1 MAESTSVALLEQD
14 LKKYL
19 GITPSANIPT
29 SSQSAQNAPYQRN
42 QKIISQPEKL
52 DTLATKTAK
61 VSRGRN
67 SESTPDKRPQKPL
80 ANQRKEVSHRE
91 TSSST
96 KPVAKSVKGE
106 NASAKLKDDCAQE
119 KKNNVAQKHPSI
131 QQIPN
136 ESTSIAGFI
145 RDRRWH
151 ADDQTTKKN
160 AKAFSRNGEEIPENW
175 RQPPKKI
182 SQVPRKGTPK
192 GSNSSAEEP
201 NSSKHASISELAMA
215 NNVSALSEGTTK
227 SGMKG
232 DQRQKRVVAKAK
244 SIEKLRAKKEGLK
257 TERNEL
263 TSRLILEYKEVPKHL
278 SESNYPA
285 GIVPSCPPIGP
296 ATQSNGKKNG
306 ARPVSKDA
314 ENHRDELP
322 QMTNQD
328 GEEIVRIVVLPTP
341 PQQTRKKGT
350 KHEKQEAPG
359 KAEDDGSSSSSS
371 SSSEEEKTPRPSAVQ
386 QPLIFNIRRPELELF
401 RRKGVLP
408 LKHISPKFPRA
419 IFHCRLCS
427 FHISS
432 IPEVYRHM
440 KDDRHVRLQNQER
453 SRQTASLMPFPTPE
467 IADVIGQFVENIYQC
482 SGLTAEDLKIR
493 RTATEILKN
502 MIETAFPGFTIRPY
516 GSVVTELGLRAS
528 DVNVGLIE
536 ISPDSKKDGLIII
549 QVLSWLRGPASNSFR
564 HIGDDLNCR
573 TPVIHFQY
581 EQMGITFAM
590 VVESENAYKTTLLLQ
605 QYRIIDPR
613 FAVLT
618 VAFRTFARICSL
630 DQPELGS
637 LPPHAFTLM
646 VLYYLQ
652 QDRVLP
658 VLHQLK
664 KGDSEDDYMSA
675 AEFLKMKERGEWE
688 SKDLSLAHLWL
699 GLLKFYAYTFSHNE
713 HAVCVRSLEPLL
725 RSTKNWGN
733 RRIAIEDP
741 FHGNVNMGSFMSTS
755 QAFDFFLDCMRNL
768 FHYFWIP
775 HTANGPL
782 FVHLLLPGEVNIDD
796 PLQCTRAEAVR
807 RMTALK
813 KEDVKWDF
821 QPEKILLSK
830 RLPVICTICS
840 ADGHTKQKCTELEVP
855 DVGFIPPPDFNYF
868 ALLDNVCWNIFRN
881 FAQREVDTTNRK
893 TIQKELET
901 HIRGDYPDA
910 VLSMFGSSCNG
921 FGFADSDVDLCLTFE
936 SNKDGKGID
945 FVAVVKK
952 LAKSLRRNR
961 FFCDIVPIS
970 SAKVPI
976 VKLRHRPTG
985 LESDISL
992 YNQLG
997 KRNSQ
1002 LLATYCAIDTRV
1014 RILGYMAKLLAKQCE
1029 IGDASRGSLS
1039 SYAYTLMV
1047 IHYLQQVTP
1056 PVIPVLQEIKFEGSD
1071 REKYMVEGWDTWFFE
1086 NTEDLGRVWPHHGA
1100 NREPPSTLW
1109 LGFLLYYAKLF
1120 DYRLQVVSIRQLK
1133 PLFRLEKMWTDRP
1146 IAIEDPFDL
1155 SHNLGSGVSLRMGA
1169 YIRRVFVTARR
1180 FFQTPVRALP
1190 PHFSSLEE
1198 YLFNPKVLISTGP
1211 PPNDR
1216 GCLICGKVGH
1226 KAKEC
1231 ENRGKRNRG
1240 QDQNPPQPRD
1250 NPQNT
1255 AQEVHN
1261 RNMPQQT
1268 MNRDR
1273 GPQQMN
1279 RYRPQ
1284 GFHQMNRDRGG
1295 GPLQYQQVNR
1305 HRPVRPNHRPGM
1317 PQNSGEQ
1324 IFPARRP
1331 TADPNQP

>member
-1 MAESTSVALLEQD
+1 MAESTSVAHLEQD
-14 LKKYL
+14 LKKLL
-19 GITPSANIPT
+19 GITSSANVPT
-29 SSQSAQNAPYQRN
+29 PSQSAQNSACRRN
-42 QKIISQPEKL
+42 RKVVSQPEKS
-52 DTLATKTAK
+52 DTSATKITK
-61 VSRGRN
+61 VSRGKN
-67 SESTPDKRPQKPL
+67 NESTPDKGHQKPL
-80 ANQRKEVSHRE
+80 ANQRKEVSHSE

-96 KPVAKSVKGE
+96 KPVEKSVKGE
-106 NASAKLKDDCAQE
+106 NASANLKDDSAQE
-119 KKNNVAQKHPSI
+119 KKNNVAQKHPSR

-136 ESTSIAGFI
+136 ESTSISGFM

-151 ADDQTTKKN
+151 QDDQTTKKDERVL
-160 AKAFSRNGEEIPENW
+160 SSNGEEIPQNW

-182 SQVPRKGTPK
+182 SQVSRKVTPK
-192 GSNSSAEEP
+192 ESNSSAGEQ
-201 NSSKHASISELAMA
+201 NSSKRANLSEATVA
-215 NNVSALSEGTTK
+215 DNVNDVSEGTTK
-227 SGMKG
+227 SGMK
-232 DQRQKRVVAKAK
+232 DDRRQKGAGAKARTT
-244 SIEKLRAKKEGLK
+244 EKFRVKKDALKKE
-257 TERNEL
+257 R
-263 TSRLILEYKEVPKHL
+263 
-278 SESNYPA
+278 
-285 GIVPSCPPIGP
+285 IVPSCPPIDS
-296 ATQSNGKKNG
+296 AALSNGEKNG
-306 ARPVSKDA
+306 AGPVSKDA
-314 ENHRDELP
+314 ETHRDELP

-328 GEEIVRIVVLPTP
+328 GEEVVRIVVLPTP
-341 PQQTRKKGT
+341 PQQQRKKGV
-350 KHEKQEAPG
+350 KREKQEAPG
-359 KAEDDGSSSSSS
+359 KAEKDRSSSSSS
-371 SSSEEEKTPRPSAVQ
+371 SSSEEEKRPRPNTVQ
-386 QPLIFNIRRPELELF
+386 QPLIFNIHRPELEIF
-401 RRKGVLP
+401 RRRGVLP

-427 FHISS
+427 FHIST
-432 IPEVYRHM
+432 IPEVYRHT
-440 KDDRHVRLQNQER
+440 KDDRHVRLQKQEMN
-453 SRQTASLMPFPTPE
+453 RQTASLMPLPTPE
-467 IADVIGQFVENIYQC
+467 IADVIEQFVENIYHC
-482 SGLTAEDLKIR
+482 SGLTKGDLKIR
-493 RTATEILKN
+493 KSATEILKN
-502 MIETAFPGFTIRPY
+502 MIEMAFPGFTIRPY
-516 GSVVTELGLRAS
+516 GSIITELGLRAS
-528 DVNVGLIE
+528 DVNVGLLE
-536 ISPDSKKDGLIII
+536 ISPDTKKDGLIII
-549 QVLSWLRGPASNSFR
+549 QVLSWLRGPASNTFR
-564 HIGDDLNCR
+564 HISDDLNCR
-573 TPVIHFQY
+573 TPVIHFRY

-605 QYRIIDPR
+605 QYRDIDPR

-637 LPPHAFTLM
+637 LPSHAFTLM

-664 KGDSEDDYMSA
+664 KSDREDDYMTA
-675 AEFLKMKERGEWE
+675 AEFLQMKKRGEWVP
-688 SKDLSLAHLWL
+688 KDLTLAHLWL
-699 GLLKFYAYTFSHNE
+699 GLLKFYAYTFTNNE
-713 HAVCVRSLEPLL
+713 HAVCVRSIEPLL

-741 FHGNVNMGSFMSTS
+741 FHCNVNMGAFMSTA
-755 QAFDFFLDCMRNL
+755 QAFEFFIDCIRNI
-768 FHYFWIP
+768 FHYFWVP
-775 HTANGPL
+775 QTANGPL
-782 FVHLLLPGEVNIDD
+782 FVHLLLPGEINIDD
-796 PLQCTRAEAVR
+796 PLQCTPAEAVR

-830 RLPVICTICS
+830 RLPVICTVCG

-855 DVGFIPPPDFNYF
+855 DVGFIPPPDFSYF

-881 FAQREVDTTNRK
+881 FAQREVDTANRK

-936 SNKDGKGID
+936 SNEDGKGID

-952 LAKSLRRNR
+952 LANSLRRNR

-997 KRNSQ
+997 RRNSQ
-1002 LLATYCAIDTRV
+1002 LLATYCAIDSRV
-1014 RILGYMAKLLAKQCE
+1014 RILGYMTKLLAKQCE

-1056 PVIPVLQEIKFEGSD
+1056 PVIPVLQEIKFEGPD
-1071 REKYMVEGWDTWFFE
+1071 REKYIVEGWDTWFFE
-1086 NTEDLGRVWPHHGA
+1086 NAEDLGRVWPHHGT

-1198 YLFNPKVLISTGP
+1198 YLFNPKVLIATGP

-1231 ENRGKRNRG
+1231 DNRGKRNRG
-1240 QDQNPPQPRD
+1240 QDQNPPLPRD
-1250 NPQNT
+1250 NPQNA

-1261 RNMPQQT
+1261 RNVPQQT

-1273 GPQQMN
+1273 GPHQMN

-1295 GPLQYQQVNR
+1295 PVQQHQQANR

-1317 PQNSGEQ
+1317 PQNSGER
-1324 IFPARRP
+1324 IFTARRP